1 MIHLVCGSTGAGKT
15 TYAGK
20 LARQLGALHLS
31 IDDWMV
37 GLFAPDKPERPDWQ
51 WIDERVR
58 RCERQM
64 VTTALQL
71 GGFGVP
77 SILDLGLQRADQRRR
92 VAAPAVAAGL
102 AVHLHVLDIDTA
114 ERWRRVEGRN
124 AEKGE
129 TFRLTVTRPMF
140 DFIDTIWQLPDA
152 DEMAAL
158 NGVRVTD

>member
-20 LARQLGALHLS
+20 LSRQLGALRLS

-37 GLFAPDKPERPDWQ
+37 GLFTPDKPERPDWQ

-64 VTTALQL
+64 VATALQL
-71 GGFGVP
+71 GHLGVP
-77 SILDLGLQRADQRRR
+77 SILDLGLQRADQRQR
-92 VAAPAVAAGL
+92 VAEPAMAAGL
-102 AVHLHVLDIDTA
+102 AVHLHFLDIDAA

-124 AEKGE
+124 NKQGE
-129 TFRLTVTRPMF
+129 TFRLMVTRPMF
-140 DFIDTIWQLPDA
+140 DFIETIWQPPGA

-158 NGVRVTD
+158 NGMRVTA